1 LAHKHFAIT
10 CLTPGAE
17 DDDDLEIIIPGRFQ
31 AQFSINSKIMTS
43 LSSNALSQLFLH
55 PPDPDP
61 PLQEKKTPL
70 IYPSSSLSPSSSSS
84 SSSSF
89 CPSRNQSINTTIN
102 QPNKQS
108 INGAKQSINNLQIY
122 ISNKQT
128 NNMTNVV
135 EPSTS
140 NVLEV

>member
-1 LAHKHFAIT
+1 LPSSAHKHFAIT

-43 LSSNALSQLFLH
+43 LSSMHHHSYFSI
-55 PPDPDP
+55 PP
-61 PLQEKKTPL
+61 PLAATRKKKHHLYTHHHHCHHHHHHRPL
-70 IYPSSSLSPSSSSS
+70 LLLFVHREINPSTQ
-84 SSSSF
+84 
-89 CPSRNQSINTTIN
+89 QSINQT
-102 QPNKQS
+102 NKRS

-128 NNMTNVV
+128 T
-135 EPSTS
+135 
-140 NVLEV
+140 